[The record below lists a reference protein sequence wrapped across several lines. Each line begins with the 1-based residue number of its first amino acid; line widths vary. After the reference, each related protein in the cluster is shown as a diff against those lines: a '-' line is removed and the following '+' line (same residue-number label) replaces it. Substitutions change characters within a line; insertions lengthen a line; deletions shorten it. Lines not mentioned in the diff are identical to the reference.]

1 MRERFIMA
9 PDPLDQMAEA
19 WTVFD
24 EGLRMQNGFDEEI
37 YASFKQSLHACADAW
52 ATLDAIPRLGVN
64 ILVDVFAATEAN
76 ADLYEG
82 ESADRV
88 MEAAY
93 ELHNLIGECV
103 ALL

>member
-1 MRERFIMA
+1 MA
-9 PDPLDQMAEA
+9 AA
-19 WTVFD
+19 WAAFD
-24 EGLRMQNGFDEEI
+24 ESLRMQNGFDEEL
-37 YASFKQSLHACADAW
+37 YVSFKQSLQACTDAW

-103 ALL
+103 ALS